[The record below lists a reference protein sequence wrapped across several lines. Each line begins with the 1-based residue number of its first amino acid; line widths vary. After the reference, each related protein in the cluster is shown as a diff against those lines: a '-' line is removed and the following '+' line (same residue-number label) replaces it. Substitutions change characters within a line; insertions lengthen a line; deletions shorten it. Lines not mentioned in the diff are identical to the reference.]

1 MNGIP
6 CTGTKGTIFTPVGEG
21 ATRIQT
27 KPFQSSKYAST
38 ELGSTTERHSGS
50 NSTPL
55 RDSSEVEHILGR
67 DETRVRLPFLDPYY
81 AALAQL
87 VRVSP

>member
-6 CTGTKGTIFTPVGEG
+6 STGTKGTIFTPIGEG
-21 ATRIQT
+21 ATRIRT
-27 KPFQSSKYAST
+27 KPFQSSKYVST

-55 RDSSEVEHILGR
+55 RDSSEGEHVLGR
-67 DETRVRLPFLDPYY
+67 DETRVRLPFLD
-81 AALAQL
+81 LKIIH
-87 VRVSP
+87 

>member
-6 CTGTKGTIFTPVGEG
+6 CTGTKGTIFTLVGEG

-27 KPFQSSKYAST
+27 KPFQSSKCASI

-55 RDSSEVEHILGR
+55 RDSSEGERIHGK
-67 DETRVRLPFLDPYY
+67 DETRVRLPFLD
-81 AALAQL
+81 LFKRL
-87 VRVSP
+87 NI

>member
-6 CTGTKGTIFTPVGEG
+6 STGTRDSTSTPTGEEVI
-21 ATRIQT
+21 RIPT
-27 KPFQSSKYAST
+27 KPFQSSKYVST

-50 NSTPL
+50 NSTSL

-67 DETRVRLPFLDPYY
+67 DETRVRLPFLDLYY

-87 VRVSP
+87 VRVLP